1 LKQRE
6 WLRRKALF
14 PKKTAAP
21 NGAVPKKTAAPKEA
35 LFRRRRGMRYQ
46 PVPSSHD
53 AASAESDL
61 LSLPT
66 TDTGEAVV
74 AAVAGEFG
82 ACDVWFAGPEN
93 WLAAS
98 HAVVVRLYARQG
110 SARVMIGQVNL
121 LDVLHT
127 EDPDRVS
134 SAWVFSARGVEA
146 QGLEVSCQR
155 GSGGVNLTDGRFFLR
170 AKTSAAEPAILGAG
184 GLPGLKAVTV
194 SNIVQVQP
202 AGAVTVTQSQA
213 SALSAT
219 VVQGSAAA
227 LQTTAAQ
234 GGAGAAAAR
243 WPVYLSDGSAA
254 QGTTGNPLYIG
265 RIRDGAATF
274 AAASGLVGTGT
285 TVTTKSL
292 AYLWHPSSSTK
303 RVEIRR
309 IRVSYFPGVA
319 TGTVAVLFRAVRI
332 TAVSGSPG
340 GTTLTASA
348 LDLSDSTSLTLM
360 TGATAAPTR
369 PAASQA
375 DVFALALTAT
385 SSGVFEWRAAD
396 WGKPIVMRASS
407 AEGLEVLADVKGALT
422 TQMQAAVNFEW
433 VEI

>member
-1 LKQRE
+1 
-6 WLRRKALF
+6 
-14 PKKTAAP
+14 
-21 NGAVPKKTAAPKEA
+21 
-35 LFRRRRGMRYQ
+35 MRYQ

-53 AASAESDL
+53 AATAESDL

-66 TDTGEAVV
+66 TDTAETVV

-82 ACDVWFAGPEN
+82 ACDVWFSGPDS

-146 QGLEVSCQR
+146 QGFEVSCQR
-155 GSGGVNLTDGRFFLR
+155 GSGGADLAGGQFFLR
-170 AKTSAAEPAILGAG
+170 AKASAAEPAVLGTG
-184 GLPGLKAVTV
+184 GLPGLKSVTV
-194 SNIVQVQP
+194 SNVVQIQP
-202 AGAVTVTQSQA
+202 TGAVTVTQSQA

-234 GGAGAAAAR
+234 GVAGAAAGR

-254 QGTTGNPLYIG
+254 LGTTGNPLYVG

-285 TVTTKSL
+285 TVALKSL
-292 AYLWHPSSSTK
+292 AYLFPPGTGASLNK
-303 RVEIRR
+303 RMEIRR
-309 IRVSYFPGVA
+309 IVLSYFPGTEST
-319 TGTVAVLFRAVRI
+319 TGPAAVVFRAVRI
-332 TAVSGSPG
+332 TGLSVNPAPG
-340 GTTLTASA
+340 GTLLTPYG
-348 LDLSDSTSLTLM
+348 LDRSDITSFNLV
-360 TGATAAPTR
+360 TGATGAPAR
-369 PAASQA
+369 LPGSPA
-375 DVFALALTAT
+375 DIFAIVARAT
-385 SSGVFEWRAAD
+385 SSGVFEWRAGD
-396 WGKPIVMRASS
+396 SGKPIVLRASTN
-407 AEGLEVLADVKGALT
+407 EGIEVLADVKAALT
-422 TQMQAAVNFEW
+422 TQMQATVGFEW